1 MLPPTISIPGGRSK
15 QSRHAQPDPAC
26 QRNRRPSPQPRWGRS
41 ESSPFGAIRRS
52 RGLVDVQLRITL
64 LQHDRDP
71 KVAGKKSSLFR
82 RMLSVLRRCRKKHP
96 KWRRS
101 LSQSLRLDHGAPSL
115 RFVNRESKPLETTKE
130 QSNYQADQSSRQ
142 YFHFDPILKN
152 LEQHYQA

>member
-1 MLPPTISIPGGRSK
+1 MPPPTISIPGGRSK
-15 QSRHAQPDPAC
+15 QSQHAQPDPAC

-101 LSQSLRLDHGAPSL
+101 LSQSLRLDHGAPVLQSFNPVSL
-115 RFVNRESKPLETTKE
+115 LLGTTRARPTVRRNRQVTLRLRP
-130 QSNYQADQSSRQ
+130 
-142 YFHFDPILKN
+142 DPPR
-152 LEQHYQA
+152 

>member
-82 RMLSVLRRCRKKHP
+82 RMLSVLRRCQKKHP

-101 LSQSLRLDHGAPSL
+101 LSQSLRLDHGAPVLQSFNPVSL
-115 RFVNRESKPLETTKE
+115 LLGTTRARPTVRRNRQVTLRLRP
-130 QSNYQADQSSRQ
+130 
-142 YFHFDPILKN
+142 DPPR
-152 LEQHYQA
+152 

>member
-15 QSRHAQPDPAC
+15 QWRHAQPDPAC

-101 LSQSLRLDHGAPSL
+101 LSQSLRLDHGAPVLQSFNPVSL
-115 RFVNRESKPLETTKE
+115 LLGTTRARPTVRRNRQVTLRLRP
-130 QSNYQADQSSRQ
+130 
-142 YFHFDPILKN
+142 DPPR
-152 LEQHYQA
+152 